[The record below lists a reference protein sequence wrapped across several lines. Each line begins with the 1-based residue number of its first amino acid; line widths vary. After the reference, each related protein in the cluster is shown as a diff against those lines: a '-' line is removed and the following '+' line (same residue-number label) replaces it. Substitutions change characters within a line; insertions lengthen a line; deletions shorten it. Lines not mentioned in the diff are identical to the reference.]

1 MDRVNTIKSW
11 YKDCLDNVQ
20 AVYSIF
26 INTFGEE
33 RVDLQLSFTEKEFTF
48 AALSISAKNVIV
60 PGSALKDSPYT
71 IETLPEDQFKSYE
84 EYFKNYASKKFDNA
98 IIMVH
103 FPEVTISNENGRTHL
118 IRDMYAKVG
127 VSREGKLGIRPQFHR
142 ATYTQTE
149 CENNYMPSH
158 IPGIPFED
166 LREWKNGCLGSGP
179 IRDTIAQLTIDNAWE
194 LWTLFTAQLDQY
206 VHVESLTGGPYHRME
221 SLGTTHAGWTEIS
234 EPNRWDSG
242 YYPMGRQV
250 GFKSPE
256 FEGAAFREEH
266 LKEFTK
272 HLCKIFSQT
281 DFFLAYS
288 HDHYFWGTSYLET
301 ALKMSNLFID
311 WINEQNAKGEISVG
325 LSDLLDKNILRQSV
339 IRNNRIVTFIKK
351 RSSRRDFSGYEGEAM
366 FSFKG
371 EQVRFHL
378 MDPLEGSGS
387 ILPGTLKLLS
397 PTLIYTIV
405 NAIETQV
412 NLIYGRNTET
422 PGEANGCFYS
432 V

>member
-33 RVDLQLSFTEKEFTF
+33 RVDLQLPFTEEEFTS
-48 AALSISAKNVIV
+48 AVLSVSVKNVTTPV
-60 PGSALKDSPYT
+60 SALRNSPHT
-71 IETLPEDQFKSYE
+71 IETLPEDQLESCE
-84 EYFKNYASKKFDNA
+84 EYFRNYASRIFDNA
-98 IIMVH
+98 TIMVH

-127 VSREGKLGIRPQFHR
+127 VTSKGKLGVHPQFHR

-149 CENNYMPSH
+149 CENNYMHSH
-158 IPGIPFED
+158 IPSIPFDD
-166 LREWKNGCLGSGP
+166 LKEWRSGCLGSGP

-194 LWTLFTAQLDQY
+194 LWTLLTVQLDQY

-221 SLGTTHAGWTEIS
+221 SLGTTHAGWSEIA
-234 EPNRWDSG
+234 EENRWNSG
-242 YYPMGRQV
+242 YFPMSSPV
-250 GFKSPE
+250 GFKMPE
-256 FEGAAFREEH
+256 LGGAVLREEH

-272 HLCKIFSQT
+272 HLCEIFPQT

-301 ALKMSNLFID
+301 ALKMSDLFID
-311 WINEQNAKGEISVG
+311 WINEQNAKGEISVS

-339 IRNNRIVTFIKK
+339 IRNNKIVTFVK
-351 RSSRRDFSGYEGEAM
+351 RASSRRDFSGYEGRAM

-387 ILPGTLKLLS
+387 ILPDTLKLLS
-397 PTLIYTIV
+397 PALIYVIV

-412 NLIYGRNTET
+412 NLIYGRNAET
-422 PGEANGCFYS
+422 PGEAEGRYYS
-432 V
+432 I